1 MKFKAIGINQLEKM
15 EQLRSLPAEYRK
27 ILKAVSMVLP
37 FRANNYIVDELIDWN
52 NIPEDPIFQLTFPQ
66 PEMLKKEYLNEIID
80 LIDSDAPE
88 IKLNQLIMK
97 IREEMNPHPAFQ
109 VEMNVP
115 REKGIE
121 MRGLQHKYPETVLFF
136 PKQGQICSAY
146 CTYCFRWAQF
156 SGMEDIQFSASDP
169 YELVKYLESHPQVT
183 DVLMT
188 GGDPLSMSTKL
199 LRRYIEP
206 LLKKPGNLRSIRI
219 GTKFPAFWPYRFTED
234 HDAQDLMKLFRDIVD
249 SGIHLAVMAHYS
261 HYRELETQ
269 AAIDA
274 VKAIRD
280 TGAEIRSQSP
290 VLNHINNSSDV
301 WSTMWQKQVELGII
315 PYYMFMARNTGA
327 REYFRIPI
335 TEAFEIYSQAVSR
348 VSGLGRTVR
357 GPVMSCSPGKIL
369 IDGIININN
378 KKVFVLKF
386 LQGRNPNWVNKVFL
400 ARYDA
405 NADWIDQLQS
415 IGDEVFFYEDEF
427 EEMKRQALS
436 L

>member
-1 MKFKAIGINQLEKM
+1 MKFKAIGIKQLENI
-15 EQLRSLPAEYRK
+15 EQLKNLPAEYRK

-37 FRANNYIVDELIDWN
+37 FRANNYIIDELIDWN

-66 PEMLKKEYLNEIID
+66 PGMLKEEYLNDIID
-80 LIDSDAPE
+80 LIDTNAPE
-88 IKLNQLIMK
+88 IELNQLINK
-97 IREEMNPHPAFQ
+97 IREEMNPHPAYQ

-121 MRGLQHKYPETVLFF
+121 LRGLQHKYPETVLFF

-156 SGMEDIQFSASDP
+156 SGLEDLHFSASDP

-199 LRRYIEP
+199 LRKYIEP

-219 GTKFPAFWPYRFTED
+219 GTKFPAFWPYRFTTD
-234 HDAQDLMKLFRDIVD
+234 RDAQDLMDLFTEIVD
-249 SGIHLAVMAHYS
+249 SGIHLAVMAHYT
-261 HYRELETQ
+261 HYRELETP
-269 AAIDA
+269 AAREA
-274 VKAIRD
+274 VKVIKS

-290 VLNHINNSSDV
+290 VLNHINNSADV
-301 WSTMWQKQVELGII
+301 WATMWQQQVELGII

-327 REYFRIPI
+327 REYFSIPI
-335 TEAFEIYSQAVSR
+335 PKAFEIYSQAISR

-357 GPVMSCSPGKIL
+357 GPVMSCSPGKVL
-369 IDGIININN
+369 IDGIVEIDN
-378 KKVFVLKF
+378 KKAFALKF
-386 LQGRNPNWVNKVFL
+386 IQGRNPDWVNKLFF
-400 ARYDA
+400 ARYDEEV
-405 NADWIDQLQS
+405 DWMDQLQPLT
-415 IGDEVFFYEDEF
+415 EKEFFYEEAF
-427 EEMKRQALS
+427 SNMLQQALS